1 MRSRE
6 HNGLARLGRSNW
18 SHPVTRHVLIID
30 DDPDIRDVVQCSL
43 ELTANW
49 RVSQAAS
56 GLEGVRLAQ
65 ELQPDGILLDLM
77 MPGMD
82 GTATARALSAD
93 GSRVPVVLLT
103 AKHVD
108 DAFVAAI
115 PGVTAT
121 LAKPFDPLT
130 LHAQIAVAFGWC
142 APC

>member
-1 MRSRE
+1 M
-6 HNGLARLGRSNW
+6 
-18 SHPVTRHVLIID
+18 TRHVLIID
-30 DDPDIRDVVQCSL
+30 DDADIRDVVQCSL

-49 RVSQAAS
+49 RVSQAAN

-82 GTATARALSAD
+82 GTATARALRAD
-93 GSRVPVVLLT
+93 STCVPVVLLT

-108 DAFVAAI
+108 DASVAAM
-115 PGVTAT
+115 PGVAGT

-130 LHAQIAVAFGWC
+130 LHVQISALFGWC